1 MIVNNSLD
9 EIKKRDNALSIIRN
23 MVENGGRSSLYDLT
37 GLSGGFIASP
47 SELSL
52 LETYVG
58 PAIFEDALQEVG
70 IEHMGGD
77 KVIPLNRTSSGI
89 LATILT
95 LVNKNSNV
103 VHYLA
108 ELPAHPSIPRSC
120 KLVGANYSETDN
132 FNEFSIP
139 ENTSLVVITG
149 STMDHKVIDEN
160 EFREVIEMAHA
171 RNIPVMVDDASGAR
185 LRTVIFNQP
194 RACDLGADIAITST
208 DKLMPGPRGGLMAG
222 REDLIDEIKVK
233 VNQFGLE
240 AQPPAVLAMVNG
252 IKNFNE
258 DNLINSF
265 EHKEQLFELLNKNF
279 NNFQKTP
286 TGVMISPNDL
296 AKEILGSMG
305 KIATLHKSVPI
316 NRSLAVLKAPDI
328 PSLLIE
334 TGYLSNPDEASLL
347 ATGKYQRT
355 IAHAI
360 YLGIKNF
367 VYKNKDT
374 LRCGVA
380 AQSEPKAPARS
391 NKPASSGA
399 KPAAQSGA
407 KPAAPSGAKPV
418 ASEKTVIYVVKKG
431 DTLSKI
437 AQDHKV
443 SPQRLKQLNG
453 LTREQ
458 VNAGQRLKVPKKK

>member
-23 MVENGGRSSLYDLT
+23 MVENKGRSSLFDLT

-70 IEHMGGD
+70 IEHMGGQ

-160 EFREVIEMAHA
+160 EFRKVIEMAHE

-296 AKEILGSMG
+296 AKEINVEHNLSDNDLAFVFSFILLRDCGIITIPPVSMPG
-305 KIATLHKSVPI
+305 ASATIRFDLSTADAFKLKLNDLNKKIESSFKKLQEV
-316 NRSLAVLKAPDI
+316 V
-328 PSLLIE
+328 
-334 TGYLSNPDEASLL
+334 SNEDEC
-347 ATGKYQRT
+347 RE
-355 IAHAI
+355 IVF
-360 YLGIKNF
+360 NF
-367 VYKNKDT
+367 
-374 LRCGVA
+374 
-380 AQSEPKAPARS
+380 
-391 NKPASSGA
+391 
-399 KPAAQSGA
+399 
-407 KPAAPSGAKPV
+407 
-418 ASEKTVIYVVKKG
+418 
-431 DTLSKI
+431 
-437 AQDHKV
+437 
-443 SPQRLKQLNG
+443 
-453 LTREQ
+453 
-458 VNAGQRLKVPKKK
+458 

>member
-23 MVENGGRSSLYDLT
+23 MVENKGRSSLFDLT

-70 IEHMGGD
+70 IEHMGGQ

-160 EFREVIEMAHA
+160 EFRKVIEMAHE

-296 AKEILGSMG
+296 AKEINVEHNLSDNDLAFVFSFILLRDCGIITIPPVSMPGASATIRFDLSTSDAFRLDLNDLNKKIESSFKKLLG
-305 KIATLHKSVPI
+305 V
-316 NRSLAVLKAPDI
+316 V
-328 PSLLIE
+328 
-334 TGYLSNPDEASLL
+334 SNEDEC
-347 ATGKYQRT
+347 RE
-355 IAHAI
+355 IVF
-360 YLGIKNF
+360 NF
-367 VYKNKDT
+367 
-374 LRCGVA
+374 
-380 AQSEPKAPARS
+380 
-391 NKPASSGA
+391 
-399 KPAAQSGA
+399 
-407 KPAAPSGAKPV
+407 
-418 ASEKTVIYVVKKG
+418 
-431 DTLSKI
+431 
-437 AQDHKV
+437 
-443 SPQRLKQLNG
+443 
-453 LTREQ
+453 
-458 VNAGQRLKVPKKK
+458 

>member
-23 MVENGGRSSLYDLT
+23 MVENKGRSSLFDLT

-70 IEHMGGD
+70 IKHMGGQ

-296 AKEILGSMG
+296 AKEINVEHNLSDNDLAFVFSFILLRDCGIITIPPVSMPGASATIRFDLSTSDAFRLDLNDLNKKIESSFKKLLG
-305 KIATLHKSVPI
+305 V
-316 NRSLAVLKAPDI
+316 V
-328 PSLLIE
+328 
-334 TGYLSNPDEASLL
+334 SNEDEC
-347 ATGKYQRT
+347 RE
-355 IAHAI
+355 IVF
-360 YLGIKNF
+360 NF
-367 VYKNKDT
+367 
-374 LRCGVA
+374 
-380 AQSEPKAPARS
+380 
-391 NKPASSGA
+391 
-399 KPAAQSGA
+399 
-407 KPAAPSGAKPV
+407 
-418 ASEKTVIYVVKKG
+418 
-431 DTLSKI
+431 
-437 AQDHKV
+437 
-443 SPQRLKQLNG
+443 
-453 LTREQ
+453 
-458 VNAGQRLKVPKKK
+458 

>member
-23 MVENGGRSSLYDLT
+23 MVENRGRSSLFDLT

-70 IEHMGGD
+70 IKHMGGQ

-296 AKEILGSMG
+296 AKEINVEHNLSDNDLAFVFSFILLRDCGIITIPPVSMPGASATIRFDLSTSDAFRLDLNDLNKKIESSFKKLLG
-305 KIATLHKSVPI
+305 V
-316 NRSLAVLKAPDI
+316 V
-328 PSLLIE
+328 
-334 TGYLSNPDEASLL
+334 SNEDEC
-347 ATGKYQRT
+347 RE
-355 IAHAI
+355 IVF
-360 YLGIKNF
+360 NF
-367 VYKNKDT
+367 
-374 LRCGVA
+374 
-380 AQSEPKAPARS
+380 
-391 NKPASSGA
+391 
-399 KPAAQSGA
+399 
-407 KPAAPSGAKPV
+407 
-418 ASEKTVIYVVKKG
+418 
-431 DTLSKI
+431 
-437 AQDHKV
+437 
-443 SPQRLKQLNG
+443 
-453 LTREQ
+453 
-458 VNAGQRLKVPKKK
+458 